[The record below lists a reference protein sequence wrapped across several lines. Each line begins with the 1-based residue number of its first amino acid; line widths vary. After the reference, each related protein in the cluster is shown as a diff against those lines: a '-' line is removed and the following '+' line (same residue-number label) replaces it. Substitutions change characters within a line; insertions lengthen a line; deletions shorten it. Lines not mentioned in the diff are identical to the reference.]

1 MILPAELFR
10 PPLAGFPAGMDAL
23 TRVLRYGAAQAER
36 VRAVGTLAEVPC
48 TGLDK

>member
-1 MILPAELFR
+1 MILTAELFC